1 MNDARITTAP
11 APAEACSDLGFE
23 NEPEPRRPRMGSVH
37 GLERWFIHHP
47 TATTV
52 AVLALIGAA
61 YVWSAQ

>member
-1 MNDARITTAP
+1 MSEARIKSAP
-11 APAEACSDLGFE
+11 APAEACSEIGFE
-23 NEPEPRRPRMGSVH
+23 NEPAPRRARMGCVH